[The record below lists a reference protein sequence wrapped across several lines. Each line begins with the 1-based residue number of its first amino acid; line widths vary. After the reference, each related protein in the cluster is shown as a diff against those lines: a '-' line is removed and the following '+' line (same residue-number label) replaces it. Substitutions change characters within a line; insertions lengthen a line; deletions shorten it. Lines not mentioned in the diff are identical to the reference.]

1 MPRPLQLAGQVV
13 AYVLFALAVGYF
25 SMNPVYTHVDPE
37 LALIRLSLDHAGQHK
52 GDCRRLTPEEIAKL
66 PPRERRPLDCQR
78 ERSPVAIQLV
88 LDGKPLYEAVI
99 PPSGLSRDGPS
110 FDYRRFP
117 VPPGRHVLEARLR
130 DGPRDDGYDH
140 EARSEIVLVPG
151 QNFVVAFRPDRGGF
165 ILR

>member
-1 MPRPLQLAGQVV
+1 MPRPLQLLGQIA
-13 AYVLFALAVGYF
+13 AYALFAVAIGYLSF
-25 SMNPVYTHVDPE
+25 NPAYTHVDPG

-78 ERSPVAIQLV
+78 ERSPVTLELT
-88 LDGKPLYEAVI
+88 LDGTLLYRAEL

-110 FDYRRFP
+110 FAYRRFP
-117 VPPGRHVLEARLR
+117 VAPGRHVLEARLR
-130 DGPRDDGYDH
+130 DTPRTEGYDY
-140 EARSEIVLVPG
+140 ERRAEITLGPG

-165 ILR
+165 IRR